1 VLSFAP
7 DFEDPFVD
15 EMSGDRVECEVGS
28 PAEVPEVH
36 NMRSDLTQLISI
48 LEGDPD
54 LADLPVTM
62 EQDVADDL
70 GLEEWLEE
78 DEWEDEDEDEENT
91 ETSLDEVDWP

>member
-1 VLSFAP
+1 
-7 DFEDPFVD
+7 
-15 EMSGDRVECEVGS
+15 
-28 PAEVPEVH
+28 
-36 NMRSDLTQLISI
+36 MRSDLTQLISI